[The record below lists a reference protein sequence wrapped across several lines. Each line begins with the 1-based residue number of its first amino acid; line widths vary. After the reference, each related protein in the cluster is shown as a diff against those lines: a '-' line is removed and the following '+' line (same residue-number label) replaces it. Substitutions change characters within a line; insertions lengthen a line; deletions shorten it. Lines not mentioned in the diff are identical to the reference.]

1 MKLRRKQAP
10 DAELTVYVGDHIDK
24 LSRIRPI
31 AHDDDNERQS
41 REDLHYCESL
51 FERSPVPL
59 PRAVRGRRRR
69 KR

>member
-10 DAELTVYVGDHIDK
+10 DAELTDYVGDHIDK

>member
-1 MKLRRKQAP
+1 MKLRKQQP
-10 DAELTVYVGDHIDK
+10 PKPTVYVGDHTDK

-41 REDLHYCESL
+41 REDQHYGETL
-51 FERSPVPL
+51 FNRSPVPM
-59 PRAVRGRRRR
+59 PRLFRRGVW